1 MPGGR
6 PSKYTPERVAD
17 ICGHIAEGKTYAD
30 ACKLAGINVDT
41 FCTWKNEKPEFLEA
55 IKRAEAQYK
64 EWYNRDLVASAKKSL
79 KELILGWECE
89 EVTTEY
95 VDDPKNP
102 GNPRIKQQKRVTKKY
117 KPDATAIIFALTNK
131 APDEFKNRQT
141 IEGKMEQE
149 VTNKPDLSA
158 IPDDLL
164 AKVMESLKAS
174 K

>member
-1 MPGGR
+1 M
-6 PSKYTPERVAD
+6 KYSAEKVKE
-17 ICGHIAEGKTYAD
+17 ICRYIAEGKTYSD
-30 ACKLAGINVDT
+30 SYKLAGISESI
-41 FCTWKNEKPEFLEA
+41 FYEWKSTKPEFLEA
-55 IKRAEAQYK
+55 IKRAEEQYK

-89 EVTTEY
+89 EVQTEFEQ
-95 VDDPKNP
+95 DPHNP
-102 GNPRIKQQKRVTKKY
+102 QAPRIKRQRRIVKKY

-131 APDEFKNRQT
+131 VPDEFKNRQT

>member
-6 PSKYTPERVAD
+6 PSKYTPEMVAK

-30 ACKLAGINVDT
+30 ACKLAGISEAK
-41 FCTWKNEKPEFLEA
+41 FYEWKAEKVEFLDA
-55 IKRAEAQYK
+55 IKRAEQQYK

-131 APDEFKNRQT
+131 VPDEFKNRQT

-164 AKVMESLKAS
+164 AKVMESLKSS